1 MLRLLSSAPSSWSCC
16 WLALSGE
23 SFGSGWSLA
32 KDSYFSLDGKV
43 TKRSRL
49 HRLHCYGR
57 RLRCR
62 IWTRFA
68 QTADAP
74 EASSSSFADVHPLMP
89 FIERV
94 AFFGDCRH
102 RHLYNRQCRPSPEE
116 VKLPKKASAGERKAQ
131 QPEWAFGASAVW
143 AKRVRRRQ
151 RT

>member
-1 MLRLLSSAPSSWSCC
+1 MAGVNNRVKITNDIELKDRLVAINRVT
-16 WLALSGE
+16 
-23 SFGSGWSLA
+23 
-32 KDSYFSLDGKV
+32 KV
-43 TKRSRL
+43 TKGGRSRL

-68 QTADAP
+68 QIADAP

-94 AFFGDCRH
+94 AFFGDGRHCLLYRCR
-102 RHLYNRQCRPSPEE
+102 YRPSPEE

-131 QPEWAFGASAVW
+131 QPEWVPGASVVW

-151 RT
+151 RTQDAE